1 MAEHSGA
8 AKAWGGRFAESPDAR
23 LEAFNASIGFD
34 VRMIREDVRG
44 SIAHVRMLGRQ
55 KIVPVDEADSIEGA
69 LWQILGEV
77 EAGQFSLTVA
87 DEDVHTGVER
97 RLRELVGGIAGKLH
111 TGRSRNDQVATD
123 FRFWT
128 KRMLVEIAA
137 GLVRFGEALLTVAR
151 GNADVIMPGYTHLQR
166 AQPILLAHH
175 MHAYGEMI
183 LRDLDRVREV
193 FRRTDVLP
201 LGSAALAGATYP
213 LDRES
218 VAADLGFAGISAN
231 SLDAVSDRDF
241 ALDALFACS
250 LISLHV
256 SRISEELIL
265 WSSGEFRYIEIA
277 DRFSTGSSIMPQ
289 KKNAD
294 IAELGRGKTGRIFGD
309 LLALLTTMKGL
320 PLAYNKDM
328 QEDKEGL
335 IDAVDTVLAVLD
347 VFPPM
352 LESLTVHGERT
363 ARAAIEDFT
372 LATDA
377 ADMLARAGVPFR
389 EAHEIIGALV
399 GRCIAGNK
407 TFADLTDE
415 EWADIHPVFANERPP
430 LDGAASVALRD
441 IPGGTAPNR
450 VATAGECLESEI
462 ASHREWVVDQRQA
475 LDRLFT
481 PPSG

>member
-1 MAEHSGA
+1 MAGHSGA

-23 LEAFNASIGFD
+23 LEAFNASVGFD
-34 VRMIREDVRG
+34 VRMIREDIRG

-55 KIVPVDEADSIEGA
+55 KIVPADEADSIEKA

-77 EAGQFSLTVA
+77 EAGEFSLTVA

-137 GLVRFGEALLTVAR
+137 GLVRFCEALLTVAR
-151 GNADVIMPGYTHLQR
+151 ENADVIMPGYTHLQR

-183 LRDLDRVREV
+183 LRDLDRVQEA

-213 LDRES
+213 LDRER
-218 VAADLGFAGISAN
+218 VAADLGFARISAN

-256 SRISEELIL
+256 SRLSEELIL

-320 PLAYNKDM
+320 PLTYNKDM

-335 IDAVDTVLAVLD
+335 IDAVDAILAVLD

-352 LESLTVHGERT
+352 LESLTVHGDRT

-377 ADMLARAGVPFR
+377 ADMLAKAGVPFR
-389 EAHEIIGALV
+389 EAHEIVGSLV
-399 GRCIAGNK
+399 GRCIAEAR
-407 TFADLTDE
+407 TFADLTEE
-415 EWADIHPVFANERPP
+415 EWAAVHPMFAKERPP
-430 LDGAASVALRD
+430 LDGAESIALRD
-441 IPGGTAPNR
+441 VPGGTAPIR
-450 VATAGECLESEI
+450 VEAAGERLEREI
-462 ASHREWVVDQRQA
+462 AGHRAWVDQRRLMLEA
-475 LDRLFT
+475 LFT
-481 PPSG
+481 PPS